1 MPTDL
6 EREKGHGN
14 TGLLPWDAF
23 GDPNEAVPALQGR
36 EAFRTY
42 NSMRNDAQIA
52 SLVLGFTLPIRR
64 WEWYIAPN
72 GARDEVVELV
82 AGNFNLPI
90 EGQDPTPSGRRR
102 DRFSHD
108 RHLFHALLSIP
119 FGAMFFEQVYRYDE
133 ETRRFHLRKL
143 APRMP
148 ATVSEIQ
155 TARDG
160 GLEYIRQY
168 PAGNSLLP
176 RSPTALIPSYDLQSP
191 KITIDRLVA
200 YVNEQEAGNWRGLS
214 WLRALYRH
222 WLRKDRL
229 LRVDAITG
237 ERNGTGVPIGYAP
250 VGASDAQMKQMA
262 ALTQGYR
269 SGEYSGGSLPPGWDL
284 KFKGVEGTLPDII
297 EKVRYDDEQMAARF
311 LGMAFKLGRPRPV
324 RERSARP

>member
-1 MPTDL
+1 
-6 EREKGHGN
+6 
-14 TGLLPWDAF
+14 
-23 GDPNEAVPALQGR
+23 
-36 EAFRTY
+36 
-42 NSMRNDAQIA
+42 
-52 SLVLGFTLPIRR
+52 
-64 WEWYIAPN
+64 
-72 GARDEVVELV
+72 
-82 AGNFNLPI
+82 
-90 EGQDPTPSGRRR
+90 
-102 DRFSHD
+102 
-108 RHLFHALLSIP
+108 
-119 FGAMFFEQVYRYDE
+119 
-133 ETRRFHLRKL
+133 
-143 APRMP
+143 
-148 ATVSEIQ
+148 
-155 TARDG
+155 
-160 GLEYIRQY
+160 
-168 PAGNSLLP
+168 
-176 RSPTALIPSYDLQSP
+176 
-191 KITIDRLVA
+191 
-200 YVNEQEAGNWRGLS
+200 LS